1 MSATIYP
8 AIDVRAGRTV
18 RLRQGDYARETH
30 YADDP
35 ADIARRY
42 AGAGATWLHLVD
54 LDAARD
60 GGYGLAPLLREIRRT
75 TTLRVQTG
83 GGVRCA
89 SDVDAILD
97 AGASRVVVGSLA
109 ASDPPRVAG
118 WIDEFG
124 PERIVVAL
132 DVRNDED
139 GIARVPAHGWT
150 ATDAPPF
157 DGLLEFHRAA
167 GMKHLLCTSI
177 ARDGTLEGPDL
188 DFYAATRAAAPDVA
202 LQASGGIRDARDV
215 RAASALG
222 CAGVVLGRT
231 LLESRMTIEE
241 ALAW

>member
-8 AIDVRAGRTV
+8 AIDVRGGRTV
-18 RLRQGDYARETH
+18 RLRQGDYARETQ

-35 ADIARRY
+35 ADLARRY
-42 AGAGATWLHLVD
+42 ADAGATWLHLVD

-60 GGYGLAPLLREIRRT
+60 GGYRLAPLLREIRRT
-75 TTLRVQTG
+75 TALRVQTG

-97 AGASRVVVGSLA
+97 AGADRVVVGSVA
-109 ASDPPRVAG
+109 VSDPPRVAS
-118 WIDEFG
+118 WLDDFG

-132 DVRNDED
+132 DARKD
-139 GIARVPAHGWT
+139 GNGVARVPAHGWT
-150 ATDAPPF
+150 AAEAPPF
-157 DGLLEFHRAA
+157 DGLLDFHCSA
-167 GMKHLLCTSI
+167 GMKHLLCTAI

-188 DFYAATRAAAPDVA
+188 DFYAAVRAAAPEVA
-202 LQASGGIRDARDV
+202 LQASGGIRDARDL
-215 RAASALG
+215 RAARTIG

-231 LLESRMTIEE
+231 LLESRLTMQE